1 MMGRLLAQI
10 VLILMLVAGPIHAQD
25 KAAKAPSPDPT
36 PEDMEI
42 IAMMEELQLMDMAED
57 MEMIKDMEHLA
68 EENQNERTK
77 D

>member
-10 VLILMLVAGPIHAQD
+10 VLILMLVAGPAHARD
-25 KAAKAPSPDPT
+25 KAAKAPPPQPT
-36 PEDMEI
+36 AEDLKI
-42 IAMMEELQLMDMAED
+42 IAMMEELQLMDMAKD
-57 MEMIKDMEHLA
+57 MEMIKDMDHLV